1 MLTVVAMT
9 GILIIVENG
18 YQYRETIFNNRPVR
32 TIDHQWETPL
42 MYVCL
47 CKGLTESDVREA
59 GRQGCLTTRQI
70 IAEFGL
76 RENGCC
82 GRCAKNIHELVDLA
96 KSQLESAC
104 RKPVSS

>member
-1 MLTVVAMT
+1 
-9 GILIIVENG
+9 
-18 YQYRETIFNNRPVR
+18 
-32 TIDHQWETPL
+32 

-59 GRQGCLTTRQI
+59 GRQGSLTTRQI

-82 GRCAKNIHELVDLA
+82 GRCAKNIHELVALA
-96 KSQLESAC
+96 KSHLENAC
-104 RKPVSS
+104 HNPVSS

>member
-1 MLTVVAMT
+1 
-9 GILIIVENG
+9 
-18 YQYRETIFNNRPVR
+18 
-32 TIDHQWETPL
+32 

-59 GRQGCLTTRQI
+59 GRHGHLTTRQI

-82 GRCAKNIHELVDLA
+82 GRCAKNIHELVALA
-96 KSQLESAC
+96 KSHLESAC
-104 RKPVSS
+104 PNSVSS